1 MEDRKFICEFCNSV
15 LKDEHILKMHQK
27 TVKKCLIAQGKL
39 EEITKEYI
47 CICGGKKIS
56 RKKLQEHQQT
66 CIKYLLSQKDLE
78 YNNILKE
85 KDIEISFLNAKI
97 VNLEIENENKQ
108 KKIKEYEDKIF
119 EIAKQ
124 PKNIKQ
130 TNNTNKTSK
139 KLKPFNRNFEQIL
152 EIYIEN
158 NLTQEHV
165 MQGQKGAAEIVIEC
179 LNTLDDSDYVISDLN
194 RCIFKYVNSDGI
206 ETKDIKAKKLAKL
219 CKSQLLKKYENILNE
234 YESINQDLLNKD
246 EQLQFYISEIKRIE
260 KQVEKDTARLVLASC
275 IQEKTEI
282 RNNLTLMRNTLN
294 DTKKLRN
301 EIEESI
307 NNLEQ
312 QYDYETYNKLK
323 KGVNSIEIIDKDS
336 NKFGTCILSLIC

>member
-1 MEDRKFICEFCNSV
+1 MK
-15 LKDEHILKMHQK
+15 
-27 TVKKCLIAQGKL
+27 
-39 EEITKEYI
+39 
-47 CICGGKKIS
+47 
-56 RKKLQEHQQT
+56 
-66 CIKYLLSQKDLE
+66 
-78 YNNILKE
+78 
-85 KDIEISFLNAKI
+85 
-97 VNLEIENENKQ
+97 ENKQ

-219 CKSQLLKKYENILNE
+219 CKSKLLKKYENILNE
-234 YESINQDLLNKD
+234 YESINQELLNKD
-246 EQLQFYISEIKRIE
+246 EQLQFYISEIKRTE
-260 KQVEKDTARLVLASC
+260 KQIEKDTARLVLASC

-294 DTKKLRN
+294 DTNKLRN